1 MQAIVNKN
9 EPPRSPAGEAAATA
23 ANGRQGCPA
32 SDRHEFVGETAS
44 LPRQAAATLPAI
56 QQPPSM

>member
-23 ANGRQGCPA
+23 AN
-32 SDRHEFVGETAS
+32 V
-44 LPRQAAATLPAI
+44 RQAPRI
-56 QQPPSM
+56 GPS